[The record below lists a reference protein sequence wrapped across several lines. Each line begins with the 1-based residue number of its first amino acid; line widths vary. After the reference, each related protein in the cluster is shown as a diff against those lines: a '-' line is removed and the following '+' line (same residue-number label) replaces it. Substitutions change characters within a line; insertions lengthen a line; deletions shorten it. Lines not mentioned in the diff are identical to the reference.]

1 MAFQPIAQLGEGLI
15 GILQADDI
23 VPGSVP
29 GYETCKA
36 LYLFHALGQKMV
48 DSPINMAQSQQ
59 RKISVPK
66 GPESILVEAF
76 LEEWERLGADKHI
89 FNAARIARIYGI
101 SSVALMVGGVPT
113 EKPVDYAKLYSQEI
127 SFNVL
132 DPLNTAGSL
141 VLSQDPNAMDFLKV
155 KDVAVGGQAYH
166 RSRTLTILNEEPIY
180 IAYTT
185 SAFGFV
191 GRSVYQRAFYPLKS
205 FIQTMIT
212 DNLVS
217 LKAGV
222 IVAKVQTPSSAI
234 DGIMDSLFGLKRNFI
249 KEAVVGNVLSIGIE
263 EDIQSL
269 NLQNIDNS
277 LRTARKNI
285 LDNIATAADMPAI
298 ILNQETFAEGFGEG
312 TEDAKRVAQFIDRL
326 RVWMNPIYRFFDKIV
341 MHKAW
346 NPEFYKTIQA
356 QFPDKYRGVSYKEA
370 FYDWQNSFVTE
381 WPNLLREPDSELVK
395 VDDVRLKAIIAT
407 LEVLLPELDPDSR
420 VKIIESALSN
430 INSMKLLFPEP
441 FEVDKDKLKTYR
453 PPQYEALQAQKP
465 AKPFS
470 QNDSIRDLDEAVAR
484 LPLSLSERREADRKI
499 ALQREAR

>member
-1 MAFQPIAQLGEGLI
+1 MAFQPIATLGTGLASL
-15 GILQADDI
+15 LQADDI
-23 VPGSVP
+23 VPGAVP
-29 GYETCKA
+29 GYQTCKDIF
-36 LYLFHALGQKMV
+36 LYHPLGQKMV
-48 DSPINMAQSQQ
+48 DAPISMAQSQQ

-66 GPESILVEAF
+66 GPENILVEAF
-76 LEEWERLGADKHI
+76 LEEWEKIQADKQI

-101 SSVALMVGGVPT
+101 SSIALMAEGVPADR
-113 EKPVDYAKLYSQEI
+113 PVNYNELHNLDI

-141 VLSQDPNAMDFLKV
+141 VLNQDPNAIDFLKV
-155 KDVAVGGQAYH
+155 SGVAVGGTSYH
-166 RSRTLTILNEEPIY
+166 RSRTITVLNEEPIY
-180 IAYTT
+180 IAYTV

-222 IVAKVQTPSSAI
+222 IVAKMATPSSAI
-234 DGIMDSLFGLKRNFI
+234 DGIMDSLFGVKRQMI
-249 KEAVVGNVLSIGIE
+249 KEAEVGNVISIGIE
-263 EDIQSL
+263 EEIESL

-277 LRTARKNI
+277 LRTARKDI

-312 TEDAKRVAQFIDRL
+312 TEDAKRVAQFVDRL

-341 MHKAW
+341 MYRAW
-346 NPEFYKTIQA
+346 NREFYKTIQA
-356 QFPDKYRGVSYKEA
+356 QFPDRYGKIGYTQA
-370 FYDWQNSFVTE
+370 FYEWQNSFTSE

-395 VDDVRLKAIIAT
+395 VSDVRLKAIIAT
-407 LEVLLPELDPDSR
+407 LEVLLPEMDPSSR
-420 VKIIESALSN
+420 TKLILSALDN

-441 FEVDKDKLKTYR
+441 FKVDADALEKYV
-453 PPQYEALQAQKP
+453 PPQLQQEPKNKPFAAADSLQA
-465 AKPFS
+465 FS
-470 QNDSIRDLDEAVAR
+470 EAVQRMVAEPPKR
-484 LPLSLSERREADRKI
+484 ALREVK
-499 ALQREAR
+499 

>member
-1 MAFQPIAQLGEGLI
+1 MAFQPLTQLGDGLM

-29 GYETCKA
+29 GYETCKS

-48 DSPINMAQSQQ
+48 DAPINMAQSQQ

-66 GPESILVEAF
+66 GPENILVEAF
-76 LEEWERLGADKHI
+76 LSEWESLQADKHI

-101 SSVALMVGGVPT
+101 SSVALMVEGTPT
-113 EKPVDYAKLYSQEI
+113 ERPVDYSKLYSQEI
-127 SFNVL
+127 SFNIL

-141 VLSQDPNAMDFLKV
+141 VLSQDPNSMDFLKV
-155 KDVAVGGQAYH
+155 NDVAVGGQLYH
-166 RSRTLTILNEEPIY
+166 RSRTLTVLNEEPIY

-222 IVAKVQTPSSAI
+222 IVAKMVTPSSAI
-234 DGIMDSLFGLKRNFI
+234 DGIMDSLFGVKRNFV
-249 KEAVVGNVLSIGIE
+249 KEAVVGNVISIGTDEEIE
-263 EDIQSL
+263 SL

-326 RVWMNPIYRFFDKIV
+326 RVWMNPIYNFFDKIV
-341 MHKAW
+341 MYKAW
-346 NPEFYKTIQA
+346 NPEFYKTIQTR
-356 QFPDKYRGVSYKEA
+356 FPEKYGKVPYKEA
-370 FYDWQNSFVTE
+370 FYDWQNSFVSE
-381 WPNLLREPDSELVK
+381 WPNLLRESDSDLVK

-420 VKIIESALSN
+420 VSMIQAALAN
-430 INSMKLLFPEP
+430 INAMKLLFPEP
-441 FEVDKDKLKTYR
+441 FVVDQDKLKNFR
-453 PPQYEALQAQKP
+453 PPQYDALQSPKP
-465 AKPFS
+465 SKPFS
-470 QNDSIRDLDEAVAR
+470 SNDSVKALEEAITR
-484 LPLSLSERREADRKI
+484 LPLSRQEAREADRRI
-499 ALQREAR
+499 ALRGTR